1 MWCRV
6 GAVSEAAL
14 SAVGTITVH
23 IIFGDQPRI
32 IHARL
37 KINGHIHILR
47 VLPSQVRI
55 DTYEPSCA
63 AGDRKLVVSKV
74 FFFFKPSLV

>member
-23 IIFGDQPRI
+23 IILGDQPRI

-55 DTYEPSCA
+55 DTPMNPA
-63 AGDRKLVVSKV
+63 VLLVIGNWLFRK
-74 FFFFKPSLV
+74 FFFFLNPA